1 MKHMLT
7 WFIPGLVWCQN
18 RVSQPK
24 ELTLKMS
31 CDILEQKTWN
41 LNYFSGQTAW
51 VQISEMPLSVMI
63 PETVTWHKFNLSFP
77 PIKKGQKPFCKDSVR
92 IKKDHLCNGYN
103 LVPVLFH
110 SIHAQDDDICPSCVI
125 PHWVFSVPKVTPES
139 HNPSFHLASL
149 FWGHFYTRLQFSKL
163 FTMTI
168 TLYGVSVNFPL
179 LKLYALFHR
188 RKIFWATD
196 L

>member
-1 MKHMLT
+1 MVPKQSESTQRTNFKNVLWHFGTKNMKLKLFFRSDCMGSNLRNA
-7 WFIPGLVWCQN
+7 FI
-18 RVSQPK
+18 SH
-24 ELTLKMS
+24 
-31 CDILEQKTWN
+31 DTWN
-41 LNYFSGQTAW
+41 SYLTS
-51 VQISEMPLSVMI
+51 
-63 PETVTWHKFNLSFP
+63 FNLSFP